1 MLDYQMRVLHGDC
14 TECSALA
21 DVMTRGTTQARY
33 RETYA
38 GDGGYHMAARFPI
51 IPPVDMPCSPK
62 PCSYEFI
69 DQMLT
74 SRRAQRDLVGITSTD
89 IVDVVYL

>member
-14 TECSALA
+14 TECSVLA
-21 DVMTRGTTQARY
+21 DRLGKGETQASY

-38 GDGGYHMAARFPI
+38 GDGGYHMAARFPF
-51 IPPVDMPCSPK
+51 IPPVDMPCSPT
-62 PCSYEFI
+62 PRSYEFM
-69 DQMLT
+69 DLMLT
-74 SRRAQRDLVGITSTD
+74 SRLAQRNLVDITSTD

>member
-1 MLDYQMRVLHGDC
+1 MRDYQMRVLHGDC
-14 TECSALA
+14 TECSSLV
-21 DVMTRGTTQARY
+21 DVMTRGSTQTRY

-51 IPPVDMPCSPK
+51 ITPVDMPCSPK
-62 PCSYEFI
+62 PRSYEFM

-74 SRRAQRDLVGITSTD
+74 SKRAQRNLVDITSTD
-89 IVDVVYL
+89 IVPVAYL